1 MNFSSLDVVIII
13 LYLIGVAAFGI
24 LKGGRQKTAKDYF
37 LSEKAIPWWAV
48 CFAVVATETSALTF
62 ISIPGI
68 AYVSNLFFLQLA
80 IGYII
85 GRILVSIF
93 LLPKYIRTL
102 LPF

>member
-1 MNFSSLDVVIII
+1 MNFSSLDVIIII
-13 LYLIGVAAFGI
+13 LYLIGVAVFGI

-68 AYVSNLFFLQLA
+68 AYVSNLNFLQIA

-85 GRILVSIF
+85 GRVIVSWFLITEIF
-93 LLPKYIRTL
+93 RR
-102 LPF
+102 